1 MKVKYSERHKISAI
15 EEYKRIKSAQK
26 VSDILGIA
34 PTTVRSWIR
43 QFRISQNLVPPSA
56 REENLKQL
64 KIQME
69 RIAKESTTDINVN
82 ILGCPPP
89 GRSALDR
96 KLEIERKKQNDTRQ
110 RHPFSICNYYRETRD

>member
-1 MKVKYSERHKISAI
+1 MGALFCAMKVKHADHWRLTAI

-96 KLEIERKKQNDTRQ
+96 KLEIERKKQNDTRKRQ
-110 RHPFSICNYYRETRD
+110 V

>member
-1 MKVKYSERHKISAI
+1 MKVKYSDRHKSSAI

-43 QFRISQNLVPPSA
+43 QFRISENLVPPSE
-56 REENLKQL
+56 REQNLRQL

-82 ILGCPPP
+82 LLGCPPP

-96 KLEIERKKQNDTRQ
+96 KLEIERKRQNETRT
-110 RHPFSICNYYRETRD
+110 RNPYAICNYYRATRD

>member
-1 MKVKYSERHKISAI
+1 MKVKYSDRHKSSAI

-43 QFRISQNLVPPSA
+43 QFRISENLVPPSE
-56 REENLKQL
+56 REQNLRQL

-82 ILGCPPP
+82 LLGCPPP

-96 KLEIERKKQNDTRQ
+96 KLEIERKTQNETRT
-110 RHPFSICNYYRETRD
+110 RNPYAICNYYRATRD